1 MVHTKPSSHRAD
13 EEESQ
18 MHHAVMHSI
27 KNFTPAWFSVN
38 MGTGAVSVLLHN
50 FPYGSR
56 PVLHGFGVAI
66 LILNVCLFGL
76 FCVLSGIRYGRYPEI
91 LRLMYKHPVQSLYLG
106 CFPMGFATLI
116 NSSLNAYL
124 AYKLNSSFL
133 YILWGLWWFDT
144 IIALAVYFLM
154 LYIMITRQNHS
165 LRALTAV
172 WLLPAVTP
180 IVPAT
185 TGALLAR
192 AILPFS
198 TSHATITLFVASAL
212 LFLGLGLTF
221 MILPLYMLR
230 LITEGLPPNTM
241 IISKFL
247 PVGPCGQ
254 GGMAFVII
262 GQVFAE
268 IAQQDHSTNML
279 LAEPQPWIL
288 FRVFGGF
295 FLWTFGIWWILLSL
309 LAIYETFRSQP
320 PRFAVGFWGMVF
332 PSGVYTL
339 LTWQL
344 SEIFDSAFFR
354 ILSAILSISVILLWA
369 TLLVTT
375 IHQIHRNH
383 EALFNAPCLAT
394 CSDLGATLG
403 GEHEK
408 NQTASGV

>member
-1 MVHTKPSSHRAD
+1 
-13 EEESQ
+13 
-18 MHHAVMHSI
+18 MHSAVMHSI

-50 FPYGSR
+50 FPYGPR
-56 PVLHGFGVAI
+56 PVLHGFGVA
-66 LILNVCLFGL
+66 LLFMNVCLFGI
-76 FCVLSGIRYGRYPEI
+76 FCALSTIRYIRYPEI

-116 NSSLNAYL
+116 NASLNAYQ
-124 AYKLNSSFL
+124 AYRLSDTFL
-133 YILWGLWWFDT
+133 YVLWGLWWFDT
-144 IIALAVYFLM
+144 IMALAVYFMM

-165 LRALTAV
+165 LQASTAV

-198 TSHATITLFVASAL
+198 VNHAVVTLFVASAL
-212 LFLGLGLTF
+212 LFLGLGLTS

-230 LITEGLPPNTM
+230 LVTEGLPPNTM
-241 IISKFL
+241 ITSKFL

-268 IAQQDHSTNML
+268 IAQQGSSKNL
-279 LAEPQPWIL
+279 LLTAPQPWIL
-288 FRVFGGF
+288 VGVCGGF

-309 LAIYETFRSQP
+309 FAILETFRSQP

-332 PSGVYTL
+332 PLGVYAL
-339 LTWQL
+339 LTWQF
-344 SEIFDSAFFR
+344 SEIFNSAFFR
-354 ILSAILSISVILLWA
+354 VLSAILSISVFLLWA
-369 TLLVTT
+369 TLAVIT
-375 IHQIHRNH
+375 IYQIHRNH
-383 EALFNAPCLAT
+383 EALFDAPCLTPCGTSHAV
-394 CSDLGATLG
+394 
-403 GEHEK
+403 
-408 NQTASGV
+408 SGDENC

>member
-1 MVHTKPSSHRAD
+1 
-13 EEESQ
+13 
-18 MHHAVMHSI
+18 
-27 KNFTPAWFSVN
+27 
-38 MGTGAVSVLLHN
+38 
-50 FPYGSR
+50 
-56 PVLHGFGVAI
+56 
-66 LILNVCLFGL
+66 
-76 FCVLSGIRYGRYPEI
+76 I

-116 NSSLNAYL
+116 NASLNAYQ
-124 AYKLNSSFL
+124 AYRLSDSFL
-133 YILWGLWWFDT
+133 YALWGLWWLDT
-144 IIALAVYFLM
+144 IVALAVYFLM

-165 LRALTAV
+165 LKASTAV

-198 TSHATITLFVASAL
+198 ANHAIITLFVASTL

-268 IAQQDHSTNML
+268 MAQQGTSRNIL
-279 LAEPQPWIL
+279 LAAPQPWIL
-288 FRVFGGF
+288 VGVCGGF

-309 LAIYETFRSQP
+309 VAMFETFRSQP
-320 PRFAVGFWGMVF
+320 PKFAVGFWGMVF

-344 SEIFDSAFFR
+344 SEIFNSTFFR
-354 ILSAILSISVILLWA
+354 VLSAILSISVFLLWA
-369 TLLVTT
+369 TLTVTT
-375 IHQIHRNH
+375 IHQICQNH
-383 EALFNAPCLAT
+383 EALFNAPCLDS
-394 CSDLGATLG
+394 CSDLGTVSG
-403 GEHEK
+403 RVCGK
-408 NQTASGV
+408 SQTVSRDETC